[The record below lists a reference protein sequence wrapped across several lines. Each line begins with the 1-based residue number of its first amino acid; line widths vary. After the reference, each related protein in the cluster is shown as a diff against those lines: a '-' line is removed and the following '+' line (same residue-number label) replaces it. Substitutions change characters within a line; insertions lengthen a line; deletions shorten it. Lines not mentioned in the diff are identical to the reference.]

1 MINSLLLALSS
12 SIDSLGIGITYGIK
26 NTKISRIG
34 KIILFAMSLITTY
47 ISIFFGNLIQYIFP
61 KVFTNFLGCL
71 ILICI
76 GIYICFQALKKEKDS
91 KNIFNSPISSDI
103 NHSKII
109 EPQEALI
116 LAIALSLDSFCI
128 GICGAITDI
137 NLTLFPFLVSILQLI
152 FLSLGSYLG
161 IHIRNFCKLPQNVW
175 SIISGILL
183 IFIGF
188 LKFITF

>member
-1 MINSLLLALSS
+1 MVNSLLLAISS

-26 NTKISRIG
+26 NTKISKIG
-34 KIILFAMSLITTY
+34 KIILFAISLITTY
-47 ISIFFGNLIQYIFP
+47 ISILFGNIIQYILT
-61 KVFTNFLGCL
+61 KSFTNFLGCL
-71 ILICI
+71 ILICM

-91 KNIFNSPISSDI
+91 QNIFNSPISSDI

-137 NLTLFPFLVSILQLI
+137 NLNLFPFLVSILQLV

-161 IHIRNFCKLPQNVW
+161 IYIRNFCKLPQNVW

-188 LKFITF
+188 LKFVAF

>member
-1 MINSLLLALSS
+1 MWQTLRKNEVLKDLGTNEKEGLSEEEVKLRQEKNGKNKLQEKKKE
-12 SIDSLGIGITYGIK
+12 SIVIK
-26 NTKISRIG
+26 
-34 KIILFAMSLITTY
+34 
-47 ISIFFGNLIQYIFP
+47 
-61 KVFTNFLGCL
+61 FLGCL

-91 KNIFNSPISSDI
+91 KNIFNSPISSDL

-128 GICGAITDI
+128 GISGSMADI
-137 NLTLFPFLVSILQLI
+137 ILSLFPFLVSAFQLI

-161 IHIRNFCKLPQNVW
+161 IHIRNFCKLPSNIW
-175 SIISGILL
+175 SIISGLLL

-188 LKFITF
+188 LRFIAF

>member
-1 MINSLLLALSS
+1 MVNSLLLAISS

-26 NTKISRIG
+26 NTKISKIG
-34 KIILFAMSLITTY
+34 KIILFAISLITTY
-47 ISIFFGNLIQYIFP
+47 ISILFGNIIQYILP
-61 KVFTNFLGCL
+61 KSFTNFLGCL
-71 ILICI
+71 ILICM

-91 KNIFNSPISSDI
+91 QNIFNIPISSDI

-137 NLTLFPFLVSILQLI
+137 NLNLFPFLVSILQLV

-161 IHIRNFCKLPQNVW
+161 IYIRNFCKLPQNVW

-188 LKFITF
+188 LKFVAF